1 MRITHGLFSGGES
14 VFSELPAHRK
24 IELMEVRDD
33 CFVRSL
39 KLRFFFVFLSPMF
52 FFHRKNNNSGEVWV
66 DFFPQ
71 VFLWV
76 ISQVDLPFFDSAVCL
91 RDGK

>member
-24 IELMEVRDD
+24 IELMEVPDD

-39 KLRFFFVFLSPMF
+39 KLRFFYHPCF
-52 FFHRKNNNSGEVWV
+52 FFIGKITTMEKRV
-66 DFFPQ
+66 DFSHEF
-71 VFLWV
+71 FWG
-76 ISQVDLPFFDSAVCL
+76 DLPGRSPFFCSAACL

>member
-39 KLRFFFVFLSPMF
+39 KLRFFFFFFFCFFVTHV

-66 DFFPQ
+66 DF
-71 VFLWV
+71 
-76 ISQVDLPFFDSAVCL
+76 SHKFFC
-91 RDGK
+91 G